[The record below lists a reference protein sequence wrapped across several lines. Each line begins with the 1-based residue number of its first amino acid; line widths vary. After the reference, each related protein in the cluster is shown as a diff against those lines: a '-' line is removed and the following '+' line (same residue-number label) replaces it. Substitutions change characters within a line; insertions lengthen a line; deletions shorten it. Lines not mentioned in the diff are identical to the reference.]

1 MSVNALSLANG
12 ADLLQRFQQANGK
25 GLSAGAA
32 QSTADALQ
40 TAVQEAKLSEASVAD
55 GGDPV
60 TSGSL
65 LNTYA

>member
-12 ADLLQRFQQANGK
+12 ADLLQRLQQGS
-25 GLSAGAA
+25 GQPTGAA
-32 QSTADALQ
+32 QNPNDALQ

>member
-12 ADLLQRFQQANGK
+12 ADLLRFQQANGRSA
-25 GLSAGAA
+25 SAGSA
-32 QSTADALQ
+32 QNTSDALQ

>member
-12 ADLLQRFQQANGK
+12 ADLLDRYQQANGL
-25 GLSAGAA
+25 GPAAGAA
-32 QSTADALQ
+32 QNTGEALQ